1 MNLTHSVCETH
12 QQHYKLVNNKLN
24 TEGIHMKVLKLAFL
38 LMLMATTNLRAQT
51 NQSSIVGTWESDEK
65 DVRMEY
71 FQDGDH
77 YSARLLWG
85 NKIVEAD
92 GTTSKKD
99 QKNPDPSLRSRNI
112 IGIVSLTGLD
122 WTGKDY
128 EGGKIYDPPSGKTY
142 NCKAWVENDRLYLRG
157 FMGVS
162 LMGRTVV
169 WHRYSAN
176 STYSAAAP
184 AASADRK

>member
-1 MNLTHSVCETH
+1 
-12 QQHYKLVNNKLN
+12 
-24 TEGIHMKVLKLAFL
+24 VLLA
-38 LMLMATTNLRAQT
+38 ATTVRAQ
-51 NQSSIVGTWESDEK
+51 NNPNSIVGTWESDEK

-85 NKIVEAD
+85 NKIVESD

-99 QKNPDPSLRSRNI
+99 VKNPDPGLRSRNI
-112 IGIVSLTGLD
+112 IGVVSLTGLD

-128 EGGKIYDPPSGKTY
+128 TGGKIYDPPSGKTY
-142 NCKAWVENDRLYLRG
+142 NCKAWVEGDKLYLRG

-162 LMGRTVV
+162 LMGKTVA
-169 WHRYSAN
+169 WHRYPATDSPSSIAVQ
-176 STYSAAAP
+176 AAANH
-184 AASADRK
+184 K